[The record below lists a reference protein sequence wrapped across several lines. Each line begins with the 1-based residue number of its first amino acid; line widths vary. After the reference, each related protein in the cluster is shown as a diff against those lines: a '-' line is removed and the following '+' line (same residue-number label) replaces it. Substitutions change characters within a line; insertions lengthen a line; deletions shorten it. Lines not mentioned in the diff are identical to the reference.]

1 MEAKP
6 VTQKTIPFVGGND
19 HREIFEPCSH
29 PSNGGYLS
37 QHNPAILNRN
47 MEQSHTYLRKHY
59 RLPVTYPVMFAAPM
73 TIGEGTIT
81 NLSVFGCT
89 IECVSTPPEVDHL
102 LLRLILPDQRES
114 LPIEGAEV
122 LWIKEKHIGVQFT
135 KVDRAADLRLHGF
148 VWDRMLERLHMLK
161 QQHTLP

>member
-1 MEAKP
+1 
-6 VTQKTIPFVGGND
+6 
-19 HREIFEPCSH
+19 
-29 PSNGGYLS
+29 
-37 QHNPAILNRN
+37 

-89 IECVSTPPEVDHL
+89 IECVSTPPEVNHL

-122 LWIKEKHIGVQFT
+122 LWMKEKHIGVQFT
-135 KVDRAADLRLHGF
+135 KVERAADLRLHGF
-148 VWDRMLERLHMLK
+148 VWDRMLERLRMLK